1 MFEKKNKNRNCD
13 AFDGLEKIF
22 FKNLNDFGSY
32 CDDEKMLYFFS
43 WNESC
48 LCPSLASFSETA
60 RCFKKQ
66 NVENVKL
73 H

>member
-13 AFDGLEKIF
+13 DFDGFEKIF

-43 WNESC
+43 
-48 LCPSLASFSETA
+48 
-60 RCFKKQ
+60 
-66 NVENVKL
+66 
-73 H
+73 